1 MPDSTNQSF
10 EIIDKKIAYRGYFQI
25 IHYRLRHTL
34 FAGGWSDEMSREVFE
49 RGHAATVLPYDPIRD
64 EVVLIQQFR
73 IGAIGRGNPWLWEAV
88 AGIIEPNETPIE
100 LVHREAQEEAG
111 CTVAD
116 LILMYDYF
124 MTPGGSTETNV
135 MYCGRVDA
143 SQVGGIHGLKDE
155 HEDIQVQVFPLT
167 IALQML
173 ADGKIRS
180 GPAIMALQWLALH
193 RETVKQQWG
202 VIE

>member
-1 MPDSTNQSF
+1 
-10 EIIDKKIAYRGYFQI
+10 IDKKIAYNGYFQI
-25 IHYRLRHTL
+25 VRYRLRHTL
-34 FAGGWSDEMSREVFE
+34 FAGGWSGEMVREVFE

-73 IGAIGRGNPWLWEAV
+73 IGAVGKGDPWLWETV
-88 AGIIEPNETPIE
+88 AGIIEPDETPIE

-124 MTPGGSTETNV
+124 MTPGGSTETNI
-135 MYCGRVDA
+135 MYCGRVDTT
-143 SQVGGIHGLKDE
+143 QVGGIHGLKEE
-155 HEDIQVQVFPLT
+155 HEDIQVQVFPFA

-173 ADGKIRS
+173 ADGTIRS
-180 GPAIMALQWLALH
+180 GPAIIALQWLALH
-193 RETVKQQWG
+193 RTGVRQQWG
-202 VIE
+202 ISTEV